1 MKTSPTLPSSRLRAS
16 RRAAFNPV
24 RALTPENLTRQLDAF
39 HAGRLAEAAR
49 LWEVIEQRD
58 DLVKSVTNKRKKAPG
73 RFGWDIETD
82 DDSSAALRHKAA
94 LEDFY
99 QNLES
104 TNAADLNERGGFTLL
119 LRQMM
124 DAMGKRYAVHEIVW
138 RPQPGGQSLH
148 ASFRFVPLWFFEN
161 RTGRLRFLPTD
172 AASEGQPLRDSEW
185 LVTTGDGLMEATS
198 VAYLFKHLPLR
209 DWLVYCERN
218 GMPGVRGVTD
228 AAPGSPEWES
238 ARDAV
243 RDFGAEFHALMSRG
257 TDIESVDLSTTGE
270 QPYPELVDRMDKAIA
285 TLWRG
290 SSMGSVADAGAGI
303 SLQGK
308 ETALIERQDVEHLS
322 ETLHTQVDRWVTH
335 YLFGESPRARIA
347 IRHKDAGLGAEE
359 MEAARDILAEAIPKA
374 IASLV
379 KRLSHPDRFQT
390 LPHKA

>member
-1 MKTSPTLPSSRLRAS
+1 MKTTTTLPPARLRQS
-16 RRAAFNPV
+16 RRSAFNPV
-24 RALTPENLTRQLDAF
+24 RALTPESLTRQLDSF
-39 HAGRLAEAAR
+39 HAGHLAEAAR

-58 DLVKSVTNKRKKAPG
+58 DVVKAVAAKRKKAPA
-73 RFGWDIETD
+73 RFGWDIEPAD
-82 DDSSAALRHKAA
+82 NSPQALRHKAS

-99 QNLES
+99 RNLES
-104 TNAADLNERGGFTLL
+104 TSAVDQNERGGLSLL

-161 RTGRLRFLPTD
+161 RTGRLRFLPSD
-172 AASEGQPLRDSEW
+172 VAREGQSLRDGEW
-185 LVTTGDGLMEATS
+185 LVTAGDGLMEATS

-209 DWLVYCERN
+209 DWLIYCERN

-228 AAPGSPEWES
+228 AAPGSAEWES

-257 TDIESVDLSTTGE
+257 TDIEAIDLSASG
-270 QPYPELVDRMDKAIA
+270 QLPYPQLIDRMDKAIA

-290 SSMGSVADAGAGI
+290 SSMGTVADSGAGI
-303 SLQGK
+303 SLQGR
-308 ETALIERQDVEHLS
+308 ETALIERQDIAHLS
-322 ETLHTQVDRWVTH
+322 ETLHTQVDRWVTQ
-335 YLFGESPRARIA
+335 YLFGEKPRARIVL
-347 IRHKDAGLGAEE
+347 RHKESGLGEE
-359 MEAARDILAEAIPKA
+359 EIEQTQELLSATLPQA

-379 KRLSHPDRFQT
+379 KRLTTHT
-390 LPHKA
+390 KT